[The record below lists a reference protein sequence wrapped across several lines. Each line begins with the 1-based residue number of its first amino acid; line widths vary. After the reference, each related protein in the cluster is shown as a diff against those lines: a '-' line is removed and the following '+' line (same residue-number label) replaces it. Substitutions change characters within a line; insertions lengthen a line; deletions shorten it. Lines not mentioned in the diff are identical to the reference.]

1 MSNITFDKTPE
12 QPRHEVFD
20 YPPLKVTLRG
30 INTQA
35 ISVIKYGEN
44 PRLDSKRLL
53 DELTKIQCRPEN
65 KGDSYGAIQDLW
77 IALSIPSKPLGG
89 ASIPQIGLLLPELL
103 GTPPYS
109 DQEKIILNAVIKRLR
124 GFRGPGIYDKEIE
137 PDAALDVVALRIA
150 VTLLTKERSREM
162 DNLVFSSLI
171 GMACNLCEMRNLF
184 AINPREAVIDRLIGF
199 AYQEPR
205 LGPGI
210 ATLES
215 GWEDFQAAP
224 TLLQNACKLSEVP
237 KDYEKPAS
245 WSSFNLG
252 AFFQTFHAT
261 LTPWFQIGKHR
272 NRQRFV
278 QEIENAVANLSQE
291 PEWFDPLAYFRDGAA
306 FSQGPILMRNPA
318 VNLGRAYSL
327 DSGVDSEMFTQIL
340 AMFVEVECE
349 RWKLFL
355 PSDVLGELLKEL
367 DGNYTGQDST
377 TLCRDLTT
385 YWFTDKGRGSLHQFL
400 GSQKPLNG
408 PAFAKLY
415 DWHNWFSQAISK
427 VAIESSTIPLVEIA
441 PRMETSDLSQR
452 ILCLGYSL
460 LDIAPKKISGDIL
473 RIPNV
478 EVREARLHDDEI
490 LGYDTVLSSAV
501 YTLIERAQ
509 LPNRSIIG
517 IDPQK
522 LYAATPWAL
531 ERDAIRGQLFP
542 EVSRAT
548 KGMIL
553 FYVNRDSNGDQQA
566 ITPDW
571 EPSEEFV

>member
-1 MSNITFDKTPE
+1 
-12 QPRHEVFD
+12 
-20 YPPLKVTLRG
+20 
-30 INTQA
+30 
-35 ISVIKYGEN
+35 
-44 PRLDSKRLL
+44 
-53 DELTKIQCRPEN
+53 
-65 KGDSYGAIQDLW
+65 
-77 IALSIPSKPLGG
+77 
-89 ASIPQIGLLLPELL
+89 
-103 GTPPYS
+103 
-109 DQEKIILNAVIKRLR
+109 
-124 GFRGPGIYDKEIE
+124 
-137 PDAALDVVALRIA
+137 
-150 VTLLTKERSREM
+150 
-162 DNLVFSSLI
+162 
-171 GMACNLCEMRNLF
+171 
-184 AINPREAVIDRLIGF
+184 
-199 AYQEPR
+199 
-205 LGPGI
+205 
-210 ATLES
+210 
-215 GWEDFQAAP
+215 
-224 TLLQNACKLSEVP
+224 
-237 KDYEKPAS
+237 
-245 WSSFNLG
+245 
-252 AFFQTFHAT
+252 
-261 LTPWFQIGKHR
+261 
-272 NRQRFV
+272 
-278 QEIENAVANLSQE
+278 
-291 PEWFDPLAYFRDGAA
+291 
-306 FSQGPILMRNPA
+306 
-318 VNLGRAYSL
+318 
-327 DSGVDSEMFTQIL
+327 MFTQIL